1 LKLNHKFEIEVLCKN
16 LNLNIND
23 IAVKGVLRNFEVVE
37 EQLTKYK
44 DTPPSVKLT
53 ITAILTIT
61 TPPPVVTANKDS
73 DNNKN
78 NQSDNNSNN
87 NQIQNNNSSS
97 NTHSS
102 STFIAQ
108 PVAVP

>member
-1 LKLNHKFEIEVLCKN
+1 MLSVLFELHNEPDLKLNHKFEFEVCKN

-37 EQLTKYK
+37 EQLTKY
-44 DTPPSVKLT
+44 
-53 ITAILTIT
+53 
-61 TPPPVVTANKDS
+61 
-73 DNNKN
+73 NNN

-108 PVAVP
+108 PVAVPK

>member
-1 LKLNHKFEIEVLCKN
+1 LKFNHKFEIEVLCKN

-23 IAVKGVLRNFEVVE
+23 IAVKVVLRNFEVVE
-37 EQLTKYK
+37 EQLTKY
-44 DTPPSVKLT
+44 
-53 ITAILTIT
+53 
-61 TPPPVVTANKDS
+61 
-73 DNNKN
+73 NNK

-108 PVAVP
+108 PVAVPKYIHLNILIYFV